1 MNMHHTIH
9 YFKQELE
16 LHAATR
22 GTNSP
27 EYPAEFLDVFKV
39 LEFGISKGYAAD
51 GWLKGEKFD
60 HKSNHASMC
69 RHLAEHYVGKL
80 EDDESKLNPLLHL
93 ACRALMAYTIQQRG
107 KK

>member
-1 MNMHHTIH
+1 MITHSILR
-9 YFKQELE
+9 YIKADLE
-16 LHAATR
+16 LHNDFKSS
-22 GTNSP
+22 GSP

-39 LEFGISKGYAAD
+39 IEFGLKKGYAAD

-69 RHLAEHYVGKL
+69 RHLAEHYMGKL

-93 ACRALMAYTIQQRG
+93 ACRALMAYTVQQRG